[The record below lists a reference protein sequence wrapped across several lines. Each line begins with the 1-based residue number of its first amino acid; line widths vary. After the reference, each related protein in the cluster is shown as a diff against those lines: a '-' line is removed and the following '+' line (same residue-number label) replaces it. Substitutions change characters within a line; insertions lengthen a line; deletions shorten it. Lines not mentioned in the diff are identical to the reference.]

1 MRITSRVLG
10 LILGVLS
17 AIAFGA
23 SGAWAQDVAV
33 NYAPGTDF
41 TPYKTYRW
49 VEIEGAQKPDQIAD
63 TQIRQSIE
71 KVLASKG
78 LTKVEGDN
86 ATLFIAYQAAIGQER
101 QWNAYNTAGYGAW
114 RYGGGM
120 STATSTTINIGMIA
134 LDMYDPAKKE
144 LVWKGQASKT
154 LDTKASP
161 EKRQKNLD
169 KAMTKLLKDFPPKPK
184 T

>member
-1 MRITSRVLG
+1 MSITSRVLG
-10 LILGVLS
+10 VIVGALCVIVLG
-17 AIAFGA
+17 AN
-23 SGAWAQDVAV
+23 GAWAQDVAV
-33 NYAPGTDF
+33 NYVPGTDF
-41 TPYKTYRW
+41 AQYKTYRW
-49 VEIEGAQKPDQIAD
+49 VEIEGAQKPDQIVDA
-63 TQIRQSIE
+63 QIRQAVE

-78 LTKVEGDN
+78 LTKVDGDG
-86 ATLFIAYQAAIGQER
+86 AALYIAYQVAIGQER
-101 QWNAYNTAGYGAW
+101 QWNSYNTGGYGAW

-120 STATSTTINIGMIA
+120 STATSTTINIGTIA

-154 LDTKASP
+154 IDEKASP

-169 KAMTKLLKDFPPKPK
+169 KAMTKLLKNFPPKPK